1 MKEKTEGLIEAFIV
15 IIVFLIG
22 YAAGCFA
29 MKMDCQREMERM
41 VNYVD
46 SKSR

>member
-1 MKEKTEGLIEAFIV
+1 MKEKTDGLFEAFIV

-22 YAAGCFA
+22 YAAGAFA

-41 VNYVD
+41 VNYD
-46 SKSR
+46 YSESR